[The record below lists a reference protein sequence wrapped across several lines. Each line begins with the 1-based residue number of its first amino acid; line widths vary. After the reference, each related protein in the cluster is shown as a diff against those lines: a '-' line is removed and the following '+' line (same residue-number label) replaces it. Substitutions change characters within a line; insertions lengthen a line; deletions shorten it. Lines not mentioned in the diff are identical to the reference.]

1 MLEKLTD
8 VPEGVV
14 AVRAVGMISREDYE
28 KVLEPVID
36 EARRGGHRIRF
47 LYQVGPEFEGFTPGA
62 AWEDA
67 KVGLRYLRSF
77 AACAVVSDRDWIR
90 NSTRIASFFMPCPVR
105 VFSNQD
111 LPEALEWLG
120 AIPREVG
127 LAHRIL
133 PEKGVLVIEVKH
145 ALSAQDFDAL
155 AMAVDPWIESH
166 GNLQGVVVHARAFP
180 GWENLGGLIR
190 HIQFVR
196 VHHTKVKRIAL
207 AVDSKLAA
215 LAPRIGEHFVRAEV
229 RVFRSDQ
236 LDGAVAWAGADEG
249 DAGTRSDPP
258 GQSAKISMPSA
269 RASNR

>member
-14 AVRAVGMISREDYE
+14 AVRAVGMVSREDYE
-28 KVLEPVID
+28 KVLEPLID
-36 EARRGGHRIRF
+36 EARSGGHRIRF

-77 AACAVVSDRDWIR
+77 AACAVVTDRDWIR
-90 NSTRIASFFMPCPVR
+90 DSTRIASFFMPCPVR
-105 VFSNQD
+105 VFSDQD
-111 LPEALEWLG
+111 LSKAIEWLG
-120 AIPREVG
+120 AIPREPG
-127 LAHRIL
+127 LAHRLL
-133 PEKGVLVIEVKH
+133 PEDGVLVVEVKH

-166 GNLQGVVVHARAFP
+166 GELQGVVIHAHGFP
-180 GWENLGGLIR
+180 GWENLVGLIR

-196 VHHTKVKRIAL
+196 AHHTKVKRIAL
-207 AVDSKLAA
+207 AVDGKLAA

-229 RVFRSDQ
+229 RAFPSGQ
-236 LDGAVAWAGADEG
+236 LDSAVAWAAG
-249 DAGTRSDPP
+249 DGHAARST
-258 GQSAKISMPSA
+258 AHE
-269 RASNR
+269 AS